1 MDQLAESKRGE
12 EAERLM
18 ANPIMQEAFS
28 KVREGIVNSM
38 KDSAFGDEKT
48 HHHLVIALQVL
59 GQIEKHMHDV
69 AVTGK
74 MARIQIE
81 RGLTGKLRAA
91 AGF

>member
-28 KVREGIVNSM
+28 KVRDGIINSM
-38 KDSAFGDEKT
+38 KDSAFGDDRT
-48 HHHLVIALQVL
+48 HHHLVIALQIL
-59 GQIEKHMHDV
+59 GQIEKTINDV

-81 RGLTGKLRAA
+81 RGLTGKLKAA

>member
-12 EAERLM
+12 EADRLM
-18 ANPIMQEAFS
+18 DNPIMQEAFS
-28 KVREGIVNSM
+28 KVRDGIVNSM

-59 GQIEKHMHDV
+59 GQIEKHLRDV
-69 AVTGK
+69 STTGK

-81 RGLTGKLRAA
+81 RGMTGRLKAA
-91 AGF
+91 VGF

>member
-1 MDQLAESKRGE
+1 MDQLAEVKRGE

-18 ANPIMQEAFS
+18 ANPIMKEAFD
-28 KVREGIVNSM
+28 KVRTGIVDSM
-38 KDSAFGDEKT
+38 KESAFGDEKT

-59 GQIEKHMHDV
+59 GQLEKHLHDV
-69 AVTGK
+69 ATTGK
-74 MARIQIE
+74 MAKIQIE